1 MHIAWPPDNWPPGN
15 WPPGNWPPGN
25 WPPDNWPPYIGSQV
39 YGSSWLIQYYAVLS
53 SDQDVRNVD
62 SFDNLL
68 NMLFKFARVGEFG

>member
-1 MHIAWPPDNWPPGN
+1 MKLQPRKIINLNRVCKSWLSLHSFNFS
-15 WPPGNWPPGN
+15 
-25 WPPDNWPPYIGSQV
+25 SQV
-39 YGSSWLIQYYAVLS
+39 GSSWLIQYHAVLS